1 MIYSESKNKT
11 NLKELTKM
19 MNKQQLINTIEGIR
33 KDSENW
39 NILKLREVQE
49 GIITQEEYNE
59 LRENAQQRTDAMI
72 ARIDAEIAAL

>member
-1 MIYSESKNKT
+1 
-11 NLKELTKM
+11 M
-19 MNKQQLINTIEGIR
+19 MNKQQLINAIEGIR

-59 LRENAQQRTDAMI
+59 LKEISQKRTNAMI

>member
-1 MIYSESKNKT
+1 
-11 NLKELTKM
+11 M

>member
-1 MIYSESKNKT
+1 
-11 NLKELTKM
+11 M

-49 GIITQEEYNE
+49 GVITQEQYNE
-59 LRENAQQRTDAMI
+59 LKEASQQRANAMI
-72 ARIDAEIAAL
+72 ARINDEIAAL